1 MIVNVSETSN
11 STSDINEL
19 HFDQRLWINKI
30 RLHKDEL
37 SILQE
42 NLDKMVKYY
51 SNEEFM
57 SEVEQYQNKIIVYR
71 EVADRLVKDYK
82 ILRNKVIDLNG
93 SANDMEERIKID
105 NANADLKNRAA
116 VFLNFLGDLKDNF
129 LNFYTTFHISD
140 NHVFGK

>member
-1 MIVNVSETSN
+1 MIVNGSETVS
-11 STSDINEL
+11 SATDVNEL

-37 SILQE
+37 VILQE

-57 SEVEQYQNKIIVYR
+57 SEIEQYQNKIIVYR
-71 EVADRLVKDYK
+71 EVADRLIKDYK
-82 ILRNKVIDLNG
+82 ILRNKIVELNG
-93 SANDMEERIKID
+93 SAQGSEEGIKLD
-105 NANADLKNRAA
+105 NANKELSNRAA
-116 VFLNFLGDLKDNF
+116 EFLDFLGDLKDNF
-129 LNFYTTFHISD
+129 LNFYTTFHVSD

>member
-82 ILRNKVIDLNG
+82 VLRNKLIDLNG
-93 SANDMEERIKID
+93 SASDTEERLKID
-105 NANADLKNRAA
+105 NANADLQNRAA
-116 VFLNFLGDLKDNF
+116 VFLNFLGDLKENF